1 MDHISAE
8 LAKAVQAA
16 MDGKGVSKRQMAA
29 DTGIP
34 FTTLDRKLRGLGNSD
49 FTFPELHLI
58 ADRLECRVSDI
69 IPEGLLT

>member
-8 LAKAVQAA
+8 LGRAVQAA
-16 MDGKGVSKRQMAA
+16 MDNRGISKRQLAA

-34 FTTLDRKLRGLGNSD
+34 FATLDRKLKGLGKSD
-49 FTFPELHLI
+49 FTFPELHRI
-58 ADRLECRVSDI
+58 AARLACRVSDI